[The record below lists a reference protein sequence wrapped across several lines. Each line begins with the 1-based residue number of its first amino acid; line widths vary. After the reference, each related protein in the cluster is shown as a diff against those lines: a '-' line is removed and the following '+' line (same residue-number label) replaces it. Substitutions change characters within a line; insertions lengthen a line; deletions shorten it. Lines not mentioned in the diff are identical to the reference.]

1 MSKKEPKWFADIQG
15 KDNMVAI
22 GAASPHDPVFG
33 GLIGI
38 NIWGDPINCL
48 IYPNV
53 SENTVKALI
62 AKNAASV
69 AVQLRD
75 NLCGRPNKFWG
86 MIETGAVTWVVYKL
100 SLTDVIPVSAFVGE
114 EPVSPDLFLE
124 INNRVLLK
132 KGDL

>member
-1 MSKKEPKWFADIQG
+1 MTQWIENFRRTVNVKKEPKWFADIQG

-62 AKNAASV
+62 AKMPLLSQFSLGIIFAV
-69 AVQLRD
+69 AQIS
-75 NLCGRPNKFWG
+75 F
-86 MIETGAVTWVVYKL
+86 
-100 SLTDVIPVSAFVGE
+100 GE
-114 EPVSPDLFLE
+114 
-124 INNRVLLK
+124 
-132 KGDL
+132 